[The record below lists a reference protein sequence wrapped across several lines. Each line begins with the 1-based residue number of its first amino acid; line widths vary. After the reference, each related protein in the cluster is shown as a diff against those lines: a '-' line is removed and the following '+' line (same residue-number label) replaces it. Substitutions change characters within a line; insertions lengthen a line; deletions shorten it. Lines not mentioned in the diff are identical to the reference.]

1 MIRFSVDMFVG
12 VLILVA
18 VGLIWTLTG
27 VVMGGA
33 KKHGIDSSLMQLMSS
48 TLTFVVC
55 GLLILLNVFPQMEVS
70 QKTGLYAFVMFF
82 FVGVTGYLLNE
93 TMARAME
100 RGPNGLVWGI
110 LQSGTVIP
118 FIIGVLFHGVPTP
131 WLRICGMAVILIA
144 LLLMSNDR
152 HDNTQKS
159 AGKSWLFLS
168 FMAFLICGL
177 QQTIN
182 NEPSYS
188 EEIRHGIHAV
198 YRCFFIS
205 IGSLLSAFYG
215 QLRRGGFNPLQ
226 ENMKNNF
233 RLPVFWLFS
242 FGEKAIG
249 IFGTLYLTFN
259 GMDRMAKLGYGA
271 ISYPVMVVSCIAGFS
286 LYSILVLREKCTWR
300 SATGLLCCV
309 LGIIGLSL

>member
-1 MIRFSVDMFVG
+1 MLVG
-12 VLILVA
+12 VFILIA

-48 TLTFVVC
+48 LLTLVVS
-55 GLLILLNVFPQMEVS
+55 GLLILLKVFPQMDIS
-70 QKTGLYAFVMFF
+70 RNTGIYAFIMYFL
-82 FVGVTGYLLNE
+82 VGASGYLLNE

-118 FIIGVLFHGVPTP
+118 FIVGVLFHHVPAP
-131 WLRICGMAVILIA
+131 LMRIGGMAMILLA
-144 LLLMSNDR
+144 LLLMSGDR
-152 HDNTQKS
+152 HDGAQKTD
-159 AGKSWLFLS
+159 GKSWLFLS

-188 EEIRHGIHAV
+188 EEIRHGVHSV
-198 YRCFFIS
+198 YRCFFMG
-205 IGSLLSAFYG
+205 IGSILSAIYG
-215 QLRRGGFNPLQ
+215 QLRRGSFKSLR

-233 RLPVFWLFS
+233 RLPIFWLFS

-249 IFGTLYLTFN
+249 IWGTLYLTFN
-259 GMDRMAKLGYGA
+259 GMDRMAKLGFGA
-271 ISYPVMVVSCIAGFS
+271 ISYPIMVVSCIAGFS
-286 LYSILVLREKCTWR
+286 LYSMVVLREKCTWK

>member
-1 MIRFSVDMFVG
+1 MLVG
-12 VLILVA
+12 VFILIS

-48 TLTFVVC
+48 LLTIVVCCALVVC
-55 GLLILLNVFPQMEVS
+55 GVYPSLDVS
-70 QKTGLYAFVMFF
+70 QQTGLYAFAMYFC
-82 FVGVTGYLLNE
+82 VGASGYILNE

-118 FIIGVLFHGVPTP
+118 FIVGVLFHHVPAP
-131 WLRICGMAVILIA
+131 PLRIGGMVMILMA
-144 LLLMSNDR
+144 LLFMSSDR
-152 HDNTQKS
+152 HDDSRK
-159 AGKSWLFLS
+159 AEGKSWLYLS
-168 FMAFLICGL
+168 FVAFMICGL

-188 EEIRHGIHAV
+188 EEIRQGVHAV
-198 YRCFFIS
+198 YRCLFLAV
-205 IGSLLSAFYG
+205 GSLLSAIYG
-215 QLRRGGFNPLQ
+215 QMRRGGLKTLR
-226 ENMKNNF
+226 ENVKRNF
-233 RLPVFWLFS
+233 RLPFFWLFS

-286 LYSILVLREKCTWR
+286 LYSILVLREKCTWK

>member
-1 MIRFSVDMFVG
+1 
-12 VLILVA
+12 
-18 VGLIWTLTG
+18 
-27 VVMGGA
+27 MGGA

-48 TLTFVVC
+48 LLTIVVCCALVVC
-55 GLLILLNVFPQMEVS
+55 GVYPSLDVS
-70 QKTGLYAFVMFF
+70 QQTGLYAFAMYFC
-82 FVGVTGYLLNE
+82 VGASGYILNE

-118 FIIGVLFHGVPTP
+118 FIVGVLFHHVPTP
-131 WLRICGMAVILIA
+131 PLRIGGMVMILMA
-144 LLLMSNDR
+144 LLFMSSDR
-152 HDNTQKS
+152 HDDSRK
-159 AGKSWLFLS
+159 AEGKSWLYLS
-168 FMAFLICGL
+168 FVAFMICGL

-188 EEIRHGIHAV
+188 EEIRQGVHAV
-198 YRCFFIS
+198 YRCLFLAV
-205 IGSLLSAFYG
+205 GSLLSAIYG
-215 QLRRGGFNPLQ
+215 QMRRGGLKTLR
-226 ENMKNNF
+226 ENVKRNF
-233 RLPVFWLFS
+233 RLPFFWLFS

-286 LYSILVLREKCTWR
+286 LYSILALREKCTWK
-300 SATGLLCCV
+300 SATGLVCCI

>member
-48 TLTFVVC
+48 VLSLVVSS
-55 GLLILLNVFPQMEVS
+55 LLILLKIYPPMDVCL
-70 QKTGLYAFVMFF
+70 KTGLYAFAVYCL
-82 FVGVTGYLLNE
+82 VGASGYLLNE

-118 FIIGVLFHGVPTP
+118 FIIGVIFHGVPAP
-131 WLRICGMAVILIA
+131 LLRICGMAMILVA
-144 LLLMSNDR
+144 LMLMSIDR
-152 HDNTQKS
+152 HAQETKA

-168 FMAFLICGL
+168 FMAFLICGF
-177 QQTIN
+177 QQTVN

-188 EEIRHGIHAV
+188 EEIRHGVHAV
-198 YRCFFIS
+198 YRCFFLAC
-205 IGSLLSAFYG
+205 GSLLSAIYG
-215 QLRRGGFNPLQ
+215 QLRRGGLNSLR
-226 ENMKNNF
+226 ENAKRNF
-233 RLPVFWLFS
+233 RLPCFWLFS

-259 GMDRMAKLGYGA
+259 GIDRMARLGYGA

-286 LYSILVLREKCTWR
+286 LYSILVLREKCTWK

>member
-1 MIRFSVDMFVG
+1 MLIG

-48 TLTFVVC
+48 VLTLVVSA
-55 GLLILLNVFPQMEVS
+55 LLILLKVFPSLDVGGR
-70 QKTGLYAFVMFF
+70 TVFYAFIMYFL
-82 FVGVTGYLLNE
+82 VGASGYLLNE

-118 FIIGVLFHGVPTP
+118 FIVGVLFHGIPAP
-131 WLRICGMAVILIA
+131 LLRICGMAMILVA
-144 LLLMSNDR
+144 LMLMSSDR
-152 HDNTQKS
+152 QDNAVKTE
-159 AGKSWLFLS
+159 GKSWLFLS
-168 FMAFLICGL
+168 FMAFMICGL

-188 EEIRHGIHAV
+188 EEIRHGVHAV
-198 YRCFFIS
+198 YRCLYMA
-205 IGSLLSAFYG
+205 IGSLLSAIYG
-215 QLRRGGFNPLQ
+215 QLRRGGLKTLR
-226 ENMKNNF
+226 ENIKRNF
-233 RLPVFWLFS
+233 RLPWFWLFS
-242 FGEKAIG
+242 FGEKTIG

-259 GMDRMAKLGYGA
+259 GMDRMARLGYGA

-286 LYSILVLREKCTWR
+286 LYSMLVLRERCTWK
-300 SATGLLCCV
+300 SVTGLLCCIA
-309 LGIIGLSL
+309 GIIGLSL